1 MMKRIF
7 FLFTALTLSTGLWAN
22 SITYTATE
30 ALIVNNCFNLPIYGH
45 AYASSTKVGVI
56 TFDGD
61 VTTICEDGTAFEN
74 PSALLS
80 IILPD
85 TIKKI
90 GSEAFLGCSN
100 LTVISIPKAV
110 TEIGITAFVE
120 CSALNTVTFEGTACQ
135 NNIGMTA
142 FLGVGKN
149 SATTLTLP
157 DDWNYSAAPES
168 ISTSW
173 HGGYFKSNLYS
184 TDETTDKQA
193 AIAEI
198 TAIVKDFP
206 TSAFLQELLAEEK
219 VKINNAVNRQEVNE
233 RKLVAIGILESALS
247 IYPKAFAEG
256 DASGYQRGKAEGL
269 GSLGTEQSGPAV
281 RVTKG
286 TESIIL
292 YSPEKVEYM
301 IIQK

>member
-45 AYASSTKVGVI
+45 TYASSTKVGVI

-61 VTTICEDGTAFEN
+61 VTTIQNGAFEN
-74 PSALLS
+74 LSALLS
-80 IILPD
+80 ITLPN
-85 TIKKI
+85 TIKTI
-90 GSEAFLGCSN
+90 DSNAFDG
-100 LTVISIPKAV
+100 A
-110 TEIGITAFVE
+110 
-120 CSALNTVTFEGTACQ
+120 GTA
-135 NNIGMTA
+135 
-142 FLGVGKN
+142 
-149 SATTLTLP
+149 SAPVTLTLP
-157 DDWNYSAAPES
+157 DDWKYDDAPVANSSA
-168 ISTSW
+168 W
-173 HGGYFKSNLYS
+173 RGGYFNSNLYS
-184 TDETTDKQA
+184 TDEATDKQA

-198 TAIVKDFP
+198 ADIVKDYP
-206 TSAFLQELLAEEK
+206 TSDYLQSLLETEK
-219 VKINNAVNRQEVNE
+219 EKIKSAVNRPEVNE
-233 RKLVAIGILESALS
+233 RKQVARGILETAIS

-281 RVTKG
+281 KVTKG

>member
-22 SITYTATE
+22 RITYTATK
-30 ALIVNNCFNLPIYGH
+30 ALDIKTGAFD
-45 AYASSTKVGVI
+45 ASMTSHSFANGEGNI
-56 TFDGD
+56 SFDGD
-61 VTTICEDGTAFEN
+61 VTTIQNGAFEN
-74 PSALLS
+74 LSALLS
-80 IILPD
+80 ITLPN

-90 GSEAFLGCSN
+90 GDEAFRGCSN

-110 TEIGITAFVE
+110 TEIGITVFVD

-135 NNIGMTA
+135 NNIGGTA
-142 FLGVGKN
+142 FLGVGEN

-173 HGGYFKSNLYS
+173 HGGYFNSNLYS
-184 TDETTDKQA
+184 TDGTTDKQA

-206 TSAFLQELLAEEK
+206 TSAFLQELLAEET
-219 VKINNAVNRQEVNE
+219 VKINNAVNRPEVNE
-233 RKLVAIGILESALS
+233 RKQVAIGILESALS
-247 IYPKAFAEG
+247 IYQKAFAEG

-301 IIQK
+301 IIQN

>member
-45 AYASSTKVGVI
+45 TYASSTKVGVI

-90 GSEAFLGCSN
+90 GSEAFLG
-100 LTVISIPKAV
+100 
-110 TEIGITAFVE
+110 
-120 CSALNTVTFEGTACQ
+120 
-135 NNIGMTA
+135 
-142 FLGVGKN
+142 VGNN

-173 HGGYFKSNLYS
+173 HGGYFNSNLYS
-184 TDETTDKQA
+184 TDGTTDKQA

-198 TAIVKDFP
+198 AAIVKDFP
-206 TSAFLQELLAEEK
+206 TSAFLQELLAEET
-219 VKINNAVNRQEVNE
+219 VKINNAVNRPEVNE

-281 RVTKG
+281 KVTKG

>member
-22 SITYTATE
+22 IITYTATE
-30 ALIVNNCFNLPIYGH
+30 ALDIKTGAFDASITYHSFANCNGII
-45 AYASSTKVGVI
+45 S
-56 TFDGD
+56 FDGD
-61 VTTICEDGTAFEN
+61 VTTICEDGMAFEN

-90 GSEAFLGCSN
+90 GDEAFSGCSN

-110 TEIGITAFVE
+110 TEIGITAFVD

-135 NNIGMTA
+135 NNIGGTA
-142 FLGVGKN
+142 FLGVGNN

-168 ISTSW
+168 ISTPW
-173 HGGYFKSNLYS
+173 HGGYFNSNLYS

-193 AIAEI
+193 AIADI

-247 IYPKAFAEG
+247 IYQKAFAEG

-281 RVTKG
+281 KVTKG

>member
-22 SITYTATE
+22 DITYTATA
-30 ALIVNNCFNLPIYGH
+30 ALDIKTGAFD
-45 AYASSTKVGVI
+45 ASMTFHSFVDGNGTI
-56 TFDGD
+56 SFDGD
-61 VTTICEDGTAFEN
+61 VTTIQNGAFAN
-74 PSALLS
+74 LSALLS
-80 IILPD
+80 ITLPN
-85 TIKKI
+85 TIKTI
-90 GSEAFLGCSN
+90 APDAFYG
-100 LTVISIPKAV
+100 A
-110 TEIGITAFVE
+110 
-120 CSALNTVTFEGTACQ
+120 GTA
-135 NNIGMTA
+135 
-142 FLGVGKN
+142 
-149 SATTLTLP
+149 SAPVTLTLP
-157 DDWNYSAAPES
+157 DNWKYDDAPLINSSA
-168 ISTSW
+168 W
-173 HGGYFKSNLYS
+173 RGGYFNSNLYLGQGK
-184 TDETTDKQA
+184 TEKDN

-206 TSAFLQELLAEEK
+206 TSAFLQELLAEET
-219 VKINNAVNRQEVNE
+219 VKINNAVNRPEVNE

-247 IYPKAFAEG
+247 IYQKAFAEG

-292 YSPEKVEYM
+292 YSPGTVEYM

>member
-30 ALIVNNCFNLPIYGH
+30 ALDIKTGAFD
-45 AYASSTKVGVI
+45 ASMTFHSFDDGNGTI
-56 TFDGD
+56 SFDGD
-61 VTTICEDGTAFEN
+61 VTTIQNGAFEN
-74 PSALLS
+74 LSALLS
-80 IILPD
+80 ITLPN
-85 TIKKI
+85 TIKTI
-90 GSEAFLGCSN
+90 GSNAFDG
-100 LTVISIPKAV
+100 A
-110 TEIGITAFVE
+110 
-120 CSALNTVTFEGTACQ
+120 GTA
-135 NNIGMTA
+135 
-142 FLGVGKN
+142 
-149 SATTLTLP
+149 SAPVTLTLP
-157 DDWNYSAAPES
+157 DNWKYDDAPLINSSA
-168 ISTSW
+168 W
-173 HGGYFKSNLYS
+173 RGGYFNSNLYLGQGK
-184 TDETTDKQA
+184 TEKDN

-198 TAIVKDFP
+198 ADIVKDYS

-247 IYPKAFAEG
+247 IYQKAFAEG

-292 YSPEKVEYM
+292 YSPGTVEYM

>member
-45 AYASSTKVGVI
+45 TYASSTKVGVI
-56 TFDGD
+56 TFDGE
-61 VTTICEDGTAFEN
+61 VTTICEDGTAFNN

-80 IILPD
+80 ITLPN
-85 TIKKI
+85 TIKTI
-90 GSEAFLGCSN
+90 GSNAFDG
-100 LTVISIPKAV
+100 A
-110 TEIGITAFVE
+110 
-120 CSALNTVTFEGTACQ
+120 GTA
-135 NNIGMTA
+135 
-142 FLGVGKN
+142 
-149 SATTLTLP
+149 SAPVALTLP
-157 DDWNYSAAPES
+157 DDWNYSKAPES
-168 ISTSW
+168 ISTPW
-173 HGGYFKSNLYS
+173 HGGYFNSNLYS
-184 TDETTDKQA
+184 TDETTDNQA
-193 AIAEI
+193 AIADI
-198 TAIVKDFP
+198 TDIVKDFP

-247 IYPKAFAEG
+247 IYQKAFAEG

-269 GSLGTEQSGPAV
+269 GTFGTEQSGPAV
-281 RVTKG
+281 KVTKG

-301 IIQK
+301 II

>member
-30 ALIVNNCFNLPIYGH
+30 ALTVNNHFNLLINVH
-45 AYASSTKVGVI
+45 TYASSTQVGVI
-56 TFDGD
+56 SFDGD
-61 VTTICEDGTAFEN
+61 VTTIQNGAFEN
-74 PSALLS
+74 LSALLS
-80 IILPD
+80 ITLPN
-85 TIKKI
+85 TIKTI
-90 GSEAFLGCSN
+90 DSNAFDG
-100 LTVISIPKAV
+100 A
-110 TEIGITAFVE
+110 
-120 CSALNTVTFEGTACQ
+120 GTA
-135 NNIGMTA
+135 
-142 FLGVGKN
+142 
-149 SATTLTLP
+149 SAPVTLTLP
-157 DDWNYSAAPES
+157 DDWKYDDAPES

-173 HGGYFKSNLYS
+173 HGGYFNSNLYS

-206 TSAFLQELLAEEK
+206 TSAFLLELLAEEK

-247 IYPKAFAEG
+247 IYQKAFAEG

>member
-30 ALIVNNCFNLPIYGH
+30 ALTVNTDKFDVGVSSYT
-45 AYASSTKVGVI
+45 YVSSTKVGVI

-61 VTTICEDGTAFEN
+61 VTTIQNGAFEN
-74 PSALLS
+74 LSALLS
-80 IILPD
+80 IILPN
-85 TIKKI
+85 TIKTI
-90 GSEAFLGCSN
+90 GSNAFDGAGASEP
-100 LTVISIPKAV
+100 V
-110 TEIGITAFVE
+110 
-120 CSALNTVTFEGTACQ
+120 
-135 NNIGMTA
+135 
-142 FLGVGKN
+142 
-149 SATTLTLP
+149 TLTLP

-173 HGGYFKSNLYS
+173 HGGYFNSNLYS

-193 AIAEI
+193 ATADI
-198 TAIVKDFP
+198 TAIVKDFL
-206 TSAFLQELLAEEK
+206 TSAFLQELLAEEM

-247 IYPKAFAEG
+247 IYQKAFAEG

-281 RVTKG
+281 RVTKS

>member
-22 SITYTATE
+22 SITYTATA
-30 ALIVNNCFNLPIYGH
+30 ALDIKTVAFD
-45 AYASSTKVGVI
+45 ASI
-56 TFDGD
+56 TFHTFANGEGNISFDGD
-61 VTTICEDGTAFEN
+61 VTTIQNGAFAN
-74 PSALLS
+74 LSALLS
-80 IILPD
+80 ITLPN
-85 TIKKI
+85 TIKTI
-90 GSEAFLGCSN
+90 APDAFYG
-100 LTVISIPKAV
+100 A
-110 TEIGITAFVE
+110 
-120 CSALNTVTFEGTACQ
+120 GTA
-135 NNIGMTA
+135 
-142 FLGVGKN
+142 
-149 SATTLTLP
+149 SAPVTLTLP
-157 DDWNYSAAPES
+157 DNWKYDDAPLINSSA
-168 ISTSW
+168 W
-173 HGGYFKSNLYS
+173 RGGYFNSNLYLGQGK
-184 TDETTDKQA
+184 TEKDN

-198 TAIVKDFP
+198 ADIVKDYP

-256 DASGYQRGKAEGL
+256 DAAGYQRGKAEGL

-281 RVTKG
+281 KVTKG

>member
-22 SITYTATE
+22 DITYTATA
-30 ALIVNNCFNLPIYGH
+30 ALDIKTGAFD
-45 AYASSTKVGVI
+45 ASI
-56 TFDGD
+56 TFHTFANGEGNISFGGD
-61 VTTICEDGTAFEN
+61 ITTIQNGAFEN
-74 PSALLS
+74 LSALLS
-80 IILPD
+80 ITLPN
-85 TIKKI
+85 TIKTI
-90 GSEAFLGCSN
+90 GSNAFDG
-100 LTVISIPKAV
+100 A
-110 TEIGITAFVE
+110 
-120 CSALNTVTFEGTACQ
+120 GTA
-135 NNIGMTA
+135 
-142 FLGVGKN
+142 
-149 SATTLTLP
+149 SAPVTLTLP
-157 DDWNYSAAPES
+157 DDWKYDDAPVANSSA
-168 ISTSW
+168 W
-173 HGGYFKSNLYS
+173 RGGYFNSNLYLGQGK
-184 TDETTDKQA
+184 TDKEN

-198 TAIVKDFP
+198 ADIVKDYP
-206 TSAFLQELLAEEK
+206 TSDYLQSLLATEK
-219 VKINNAVNRQEVNE
+219 EKINNAVNRPEVNE
-233 RKLVAIGILESALS
+233 RKQVARGILETAIS

>member
-30 ALIVNNCFNLPIYGH
+30 ALIVNDCFNLRIYGH

-90 GSEAFLGCSN
+90 GDEAFSGCSN

-110 TEIGITAFVE
+110 TEIGITAFVD

-135 NNIGMTA
+135 NNFVGTP
-142 FLGVGKN
+142 FLGVGNK

-168 ISTSW
+168 ISTPW
-173 HGGYFKSNLYS
+173 HGGYFNSNLYS

-206 TSAFLQELLAEEK
+206 TSTFLQELLAEEK
-219 VKINNAVNRQEVNE
+219 VKINNADNRQEVNE

-247 IYPKAFAEG
+247 IYQKAFDEG

-301 IIQK
+301 IIQN

>member
-22 SITYTATE
+22 SITYTATA
-30 ALIVNNCFNLPIYGH
+30 ALTVNERFNLRIYGH
-45 AYASSTKVGVI
+45 TYASSTQVGVI
-56 TFDGD
+56 SFDGD
-61 VTTICEDGTAFEN
+61 VTTIQNGAFEN
-74 PSALLS
+74 LSALLS
-80 IILPD
+80 ITLPN
-85 TIKKI
+85 TIKTI
-90 GSEAFLGCSN
+90 DTNAFDGAGASEP
-100 LTVISIPKAV
+100 V
-110 TEIGITAFVE
+110 
-120 CSALNTVTFEGTACQ
+120 
-135 NNIGMTA
+135 
-142 FLGVGKN
+142 
-149 SATTLTLP
+149 TLTLP

-168 ISTSW
+168 ISTPW
-173 HGGYFKSNLYS
+173 HGGYFNSNLYS
-184 TDETTDKQA
+184 TDGTTDKQA

-198 TAIVKDFP
+198 TAIVKDFS
-206 TSAFLQELLAEEK
+206 TSAFLQELLAEET
-219 VKINNAVNRQEVNE
+219 VKINNAVNRPEVNE
-233 RKLVAIGILESALS
+233 RKQVAIGILESALS
-247 IYPKAFAEG
+247 IYQKAFAEG

>member
-1 MMKRIF
+1 MKRIF

-22 SITYTATE
+22 SITYTAT
-30 ALIVNNCFNLPIYGH
+30 AKLTVNECFNLPIYGH
-45 AYASSTKVGVI
+45 IYDSSTKVGVI
-56 TFDGD
+56 TFGGD

-110 TEIGITAFVE
+110 TEIGITAFVD

-135 NNIGMTA
+135 NNFVGTP
-142 FLGVGKN
+142 FLGVGNK

-157 DDWNYSAAPES
+157 DDWNYSKAPES
-168 ISTSW
+168 ISTPW
-173 HGGYFKSNLYS
+173 HGGYFNSNLYS

-198 TAIVKDFP
+198 TAIVKDLP

-219 VKINNAVNRQEVNE
+219 VKINNADNRQEVNE

-247 IYPKAFAEG
+247 IYQKAFAEG

-281 RVTKG
+281 KVTKG

>member
-22 SITYTATE
+22 SITYTAT
-30 ALIVNNCFNLPIYGH
+30 AKLTVNECFNLPIVGH
-45 AYASSTKVGVI
+45 IYDSSTKVGVI

-61 VTTICEDGTAFEN
+61 VTTIQNGAFAN
-74 PSALLS
+74 LSALLS
-80 IILPD
+80 ITLPN
-85 TIKKI
+85 TIKTI
-90 GSEAFLGCSN
+90 APNAFDGAGASEP
-100 LTVISIPKAV
+100 V
-110 TEIGITAFVE
+110 
-120 CSALNTVTFEGTACQ
+120 
-135 NNIGMTA
+135 
-142 FLGVGKN
+142 
-149 SATTLTLP
+149 TLTLP
-157 DDWNYSAAPES
+157 DNWKYDDAPLINSSA
-168 ISTSW
+168 W
-173 HGGYFKSNLYS
+173 RGGYFNSNLYLGQGK
-184 TDETTDKQA
+184 TEKDN

-198 TAIVKDFP
+198 TAIIKDFP

-247 IYPKAFAEG
+247 IYQKAFDEG

>member
-30 ALIVNNCFNLPIYGH
+30 ALTVNDCFNLHIYGH
-45 AYASSTKVGVI
+45 TYASSTKVGVI

-61 VTTICEDGTAFEN
+61 VTTICDDGTAFEN
-74 PSALLS
+74 P
-80 IILPD
+80 
-85 TIKKI
+85 
-90 GSEAFLGCSN
+90 
-100 LTVISIPKAV
+100 
-110 TEIGITAFVE
+110 
-120 CSALNTVTFEGTACQ
+120 SALNTVTFEGTACQ
-135 NNIGMTA
+135 NNIGGTA

-149 SATTLTLP
+149 SATTPTLP
-157 DDWNYSAAPES
+157 DDWNYSKAPES

-173 HGGYFKSNLYS
+173 HGGYFNSNLYS

-206 TSAFLQELLAEEK
+206 TSTFLQELLAEEK

-247 IYPKAFAEG
+247 IYQKAFAEG

-281 RVTKG
+281 KVTKG

>member
-22 SITYTATE
+22 SITYTAT
-30 ALIVNNCFNLPIYGH
+30 AAFD
-45 AYASSTKVGVI
+45 ASI
-56 TFDGD
+56 TFHTFANGEGIISFDGD
-61 VTTICEDGTAFEN
+61 VTTICDDATKTIGEAFEN

-80 IILPD
+80 IILPN

-110 TEIGITAFVE
+110 TEIGISAFGK

-135 NNIGMTA
+135 NNIGTAA
-142 FLGVGKN
+142 FLEVGKN

-168 ISTSW
+168 ISTPW
-173 HGGYFKSNLYS
+173 RGGYFNSNLYS

-193 AIAEI
+193 AIADI
-198 TAIVKDFP
+198 TAIVKDLL

-247 IYPKAFAEG
+247 IYQKAFAEG

>member
-61 VTTICEDGTAFEN
+61 VTTIQNGAFAN
-74 PSALLS
+74 LSALLS
-80 IILPD
+80 ITLPN
-85 TIKKI
+85 TIKTI
-90 GSEAFLGCSN
+90 APDAFYG
-100 LTVISIPKAV
+100 A
-110 TEIGITAFVE
+110 
-120 CSALNTVTFEGTACQ
+120 GTA
-135 NNIGMTA
+135 
-142 FLGVGKN
+142 
-149 SATTLTLP
+149 SAPVTLTLP
-157 DDWNYSAAPES
+157 DNWKYDDAPLINSSA
-168 ISTSW
+168 W
-173 HGGYFKSNLYS
+173 RGGYFNSNLYLGQGK
-184 TDETTDKQA
+184 TEKDN

-198 TAIVKDFP
+198 ADIVKDYP